1 MSCTVLALPYAIAWV
16 VGALAVGAKET
27 IDTLDDSKDENN
39 FYKDIQ
45 NVDYSKLKQPC
56 GDIHVISENHFIEKS
71 FETIFMD
78 KEILKKTLE
87 EHGIQNI
94 VENEYGQISGSID
107 SYNLSFEKMETDK
120 PYFVKISCRDSDN
133 AEEKVGDLTSEY
145 TLNVQEESYLNIVNK
160 LKENNMEIEDEEVT
174 DDNTIVLTINL
185 D

>member
-1 MSCTVLALPYAIAWV
+1 MSCTVLAVPYAIAWV
-16 VGALAVGAKET
+16 VGAFVVGAKET
-27 IDTLDDSKDENN
+27 IDSLDYIKDEDN
-39 FYKDIQ
+39 FYRDIQ
-45 NVDYSKLKQPC
+45 EVDYSKLKQPC
-56 GDIHVISENHFIEKS
+56 DDVHVISENHFIEKS

-94 VENEYGQISGSID
+94 VENEYGQISGSVD
-107 SYNLSFEKMETDK
+107 SYLLTFEKMEADK
-120 PYFVKISCRDSDN
+120 PYFVKISCRDSDS
-133 AEEKVGDLTSEY
+133 AEEKIGDLTSEY

-160 LKENNMEIEDEEVT
+160 LKENNMEIEDEEVM